1 VESDLVAVGV
11 GEGECPTEGPVDR
24 CGDDGVTVGDE
35 SIVNGLDVCGVEPDR
50 GTDAGLSNGCEIGSG
65 NDVAECERDR
75 LRLEDDGVR
84 RSGLRADKAEV
95 LLVERLRS
103 VEVARLQGDEVG
115 AGGGHDAPSLCVSF
129 LTQANLC
136 QNADM
141 SQDGLGVDLETS
153 LGYLLKEASS
163 ALRAAMEEV
172 LRPLGMSV
180 THYSCLELLAQRPGL
195 SNSELARGAFVTR
208 QTMNVLLQALERDG
222 YVTRP
227 AEAPVGKVLPTRLTP
242 RGRRSLEKA
251 TVAVRSVEV
260 RMLAGMT
267 ETEQS
272 DAFRILQSMIHSLRD
287 GNDGA

>member
-1 VESDLVAVGV
+1 
-11 GEGECPTEGPVDR
+11 
-24 CGDDGVTVGDE
+24 
-35 SIVNGLDVCGVEPDR
+35 
-50 GTDAGLSNGCEIGSG
+50 
-65 NDVAECERDR
+65 
-75 LRLEDDGVR
+75 
-84 RSGLRADKAEV
+84 
-95 LLVERLRS
+95 
-103 VEVARLQGDEVG
+103 
-115 AGGGHDAPSLCVSF
+115 
-129 LTQANLC
+129 
-136 QNADM
+136 M
-141 SQDGLGVDLETS
+141 SQESVGVDLETS

-227 AEAPVGKVLPTRLTP
+227 AEAPVGKALPTRLTS

-251 TVAVRSVEV
+251 SEAVRSVEA
-260 RMLAGMT
+260 RMLAELT

-272 DAFRILQSMIHSLRD
+272 DAFRILQSMIHSLHGSR
-287 GNDGA
+287 GGA